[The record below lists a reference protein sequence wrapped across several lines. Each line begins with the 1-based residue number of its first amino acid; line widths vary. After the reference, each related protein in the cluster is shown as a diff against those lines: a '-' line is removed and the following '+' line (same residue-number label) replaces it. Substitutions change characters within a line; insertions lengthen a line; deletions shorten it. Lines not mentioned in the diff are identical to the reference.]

1 MNIHILALAT
11 IAITIHTAVGA
22 IGADDM
28 SEELQLLT
36 SLNLNKKRGLKGPSL
51 SSRALVDDTC
61 EPGEDPKPLDQFPQ
75 WRDEV
80 GYWLG
85 DLSFYGADG
94 TPNKSADWNYR
105 YDNYKGFIT

>member
-1 MNIHILALAT
+1 MNIHILALTT

-28 SEELQLLT
+28 SEELL
-36 SLNLNKKRGLKGPSL
+36 SLVEVATMNDEKRGLKGRGQKQRPKPI
-51 SSRALVDDTC
+51 
-61 EPGEDPKPLDQFPQ
+61 EPVPLDQFPQ

-85 DLSFYGADG
+85 VFILWSR
-94 TPNKSADWNYR
+94 R
-105 YDNYKGFIT
+105 YSK